1 MSMKKVVIT
10 EVLIKDINNLKILEK
25 KDKESNPQLPEDSQ
39 QPLEGGED
47 IGSCLTDLGVVHH
60 SHQLLED
67 KITRKI
73 ELRNDLSGV
82 QKELEI
88 LLKRKELD

>member
-1 MSMKKVVIT
+1 MS
-10 EVLIKDINNLKILEK
+10 IKEAVTTDVFININNLKILEK
-25 KDKESNPQLPEDSQ
+25 KGKESNPQLPEDSQ
-39 QPLEGGED
+39 QLLEGGED

>member
-1 MSMKKVVIT
+1 MS
-10 EVLIKDINNLKILEK
+10 IKEAVTTDVFININNLKILEK

-39 QPLEGGED
+39 QLLEGGED

-82 QKELEI
+82 QKELDI

>member
-1 MSMKKVVIT
+1 MS
-10 EVLIKDINNLKILEK
+10 IKEAVTTDVFININNLKILEK
-25 KDKESNPQLPEDSQ
+25 KGKESNPQLLEDSQ
-39 QPLEGGED
+39 QLMEVGED

>member
-1 MSMKKVVIT
+1 MS
-10 EVLIKDINNLKILEK
+10 IKEAVTTDVFININNLKILEK
-25 KDKESNPQLPEDSQ
+25 IGKESNLQLPEDSQ
-39 QPLEGGED
+39 QLLEGGED